1 MHGCFQTRLNKDKS
15 EVLVIS
21 SIHRPRPTL
30 SSVDLCNETV
40 LCSVSARNIGV
51 ILDQSLSMK
60 THVNAVCKSSF
71 FHLRN
76 IGFIRKYL
84 TPDSVKIIVHTLNT
98 SKPDYCNSLLCGL
111 LIIFKSNN
119 TFRTQQPVSS
129 PSPQDSA
136 ILLLSSEIS
145 LVTSSSLRR
154 ILLITY
160 STVQK

>member
-1 MHGCFQTRLNKDKS
+1 MNQSKTKLILMHGCFQTRLNKDKS

-30 SSVDLCNETV
+30 SSVDICNETV

-98 SKPDYCNSLLCGL
+98 
-111 LIIFKSNN
+111 
-119 TFRTQQPVSS
+119 
-129 PSPQDSA
+129 
-136 ILLLSSEIS
+136 
-145 LVTSSSLRR
+145 
-154 ILLITY
+154 
-160 STVQK
+160 